1 MAENKKSFILYA
13 DLIHTVKKMP
23 SDKAGELFLTI
34 LQYVNDENPTV
45 EDMLVDIAF
54 EPIKQQLK
62 RDLVKWE
69 EFRIKQ
75 SDNGKKG
82 GRPKKDI
89 PFIENPENPSLNLES
104 QKSLNVNVSV
114 NDNVNDNVNDSV
126 SVSNMHTHTGILGI
140 DYILSY
146 QDTSE
151 EFKSMYKEEFYK
163 SWLTINRYLN
173 EECKYLRTWNDQI
186 TIAQYKMIYDK
197 ISKGEYSIQQA
208 KQALS
213 DLDGSKQAKEK
224 YNSVYHGFNTYIKF
238 ILKNV

>member
-1 MAENKKSFILYA
+1 MENVKKSFLVHIDSLNVLDELTDEQA
-13 DLIHTVKKMP
+13 GKLF
-23 SDKAGELFLTI
+23 KAIKDYQNG
-34 LQYVNDENPTV
+34 
-45 EDMLVDIAF
+45 VDINLDFGMKMAF
-54 EPIKQQLK
+54 LPFKNQFI
-62 RDLVKWE
+62 RDSEKYKVQCEINSK
-69 EFRIKQ
+69 
-75 SDNGKKG
+75 NGKLG
-82 GRPKKDI
+82 GRPKKT
-89 PFIENPENPSLNLES
+89 NES
-104 QKSLNVNVSV
+104 EKTESV
-114 NDNVNDNVNDSV
+114 IIKAKKADSDSDSDNDNDNESV
-126 SVSNMHTHTGILGI
+126 SKMHTHTGILGI